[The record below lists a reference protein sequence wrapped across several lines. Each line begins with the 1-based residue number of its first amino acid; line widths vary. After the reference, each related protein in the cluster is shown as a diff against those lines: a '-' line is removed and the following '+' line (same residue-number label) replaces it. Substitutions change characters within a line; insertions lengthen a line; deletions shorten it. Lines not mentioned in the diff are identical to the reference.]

1 MVAPGLVDRYV
12 NVYFPSKSDKERW
25 EEAAKEKGMTLS
37 KFIYGTVEAALCEK
51 NEASRFELVQD
62 LSEAKEEVQKLRS
75 ELKMKNLLLEKFE
88 VDAYK
93 ARYASFAEVNM
104 AEGERRHDE
113 ELISILKRKKT
124 LDGNAI
130 LKELGI
136 DPRESESVKLVGN
149 QLESLRRFGLIK
161 ETAGGWRWIA

>member
-136 DPRESESVKLVGN
+136 DPRQSEIVKLVGN
-149 QLESLRRFGLIK
+149 QLESLRRFGLIM

>member
-12 NVYFPSKSDKERW
+12 NVYLPSKADKERW
-25 EEAAKEKGMTLS
+25 DEAAKKKGLPLS
-37 KFIYGTVEAALCEK
+37 KFVYGTVEAALAGG

-75 ELKMKNLLLEKFE
+75 ELKMKNLLLEKYE
-88 VDAYK
+88 ADAYK
-93 ARYASFAEVNM
+93 ARYASFTEVDM
-104 AEGERRHDE
+104 AEGGRRHDE
-113 ELISILKRKKT
+113 ELISILKRSKT

-130 LKELGI
+130 LRELGI
-136 DPRESESVKLVGN
+136 DPRESEVVKLVGN

>member
-12 NVYFPSKSDKERW
+12 NVYLPSKADKERW
-25 EEAAKEKGMTLS
+25 DEAAKKKGLTLS
-37 KFIYGTVEAALCEK
+37 KFVYGTVEAALAGG

-75 ELKMKNLLLEKFE
+75 ELKMKNLLLEKYE
-88 VDAYK
+88 ADAYK
-93 ARYASFAEVNM
+93 ARYASFVEVDM
-104 AEGERRHDE
+104 AEGGRRHDE
-113 ELISILKRKKT
+113 ELISILKRNKT

-130 LKELGI
+130 LRQLGI
-136 DPRESESVKLVGN
+136 DPRESEVVKLVGN

>member
-12 NVYFPSKSDKERW
+12 NVYLPSKADKERW

-75 ELKMKNLLLEKFE
+75 ELKMKNLLLEKYE
-88 VDAYK
+88 ADAYK

-113 ELISILKRKKT
+113 ELISILKRGKT
-124 LDGNAI
+124 LDGNDI
-130 LKELGI
+130 LRELGI
-136 DPRESESVKLVGN
+136 DPRQSEIVKLVGN

-161 ETAGGWRWIA
+161 ETAGGWRWIT